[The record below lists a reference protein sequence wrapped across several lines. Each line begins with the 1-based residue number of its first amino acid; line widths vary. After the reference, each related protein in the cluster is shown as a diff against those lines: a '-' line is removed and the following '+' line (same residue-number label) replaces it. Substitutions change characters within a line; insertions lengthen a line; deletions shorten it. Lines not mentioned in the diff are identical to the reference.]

1 MKQQRTVIVMLVAVV
16 TAGIASFGV
25 YRAIRSMPVREV
37 EVPGVKVV
45 VASGYIPV
53 GTRLTKNHL
62 RVATFPARN
71 PVPGAFADP
80 EQLVDRGV
88 VATLDENEPITA
100 NKVAGPEAGAG
111 LPPVIP
117 AGMRAMSVRVNEVIG
132 VAGFVLPGTRVD
144 VIVTVSDDGDG
155 SGPEEAM
162 SRTVLSNVVVLTA
175 GTRYDQDRAKDGQAQ
190 RSTVIT
196 LAVLPEDAE
205 RVALATSEGTISLAL
220 RNPVDVDQTKTTGI
234 RFASL
239 MKGTGPEVVVDRPR
253 QRVVAV
259 RPPAPPKP
267 VEPVVPAV
275 YRVETIRG
283 AKRAEEVVR

>member
-1 MKQQRTVIVMLVAVV
+1 MKQQRTVIVMLVAVI
-16 TAGIASFGV
+16 TAGIASYGV
-25 YRAIRSMPVREV
+25 YQAIQRMPVREV

-45 VASGYIPV
+45 VASQYVPV
-53 GTRLTKNHL
+53 GTRLTKDHL
-62 RVATFPARN
+62 RVAVFPARN

-80 EQLVDRGV
+80 QQIIDRGTI
-88 VATLDENEPITA
+88 ATLSENEPITA
-100 NKVAGPEAGAG
+100 AKVAGPEAGAG

-117 AGMRAMSVRVNEVIG
+117 PGMRAMSVRVNEVVG

-144 VIVTVSDDGDG
+144 VIVTVPDDGDG
-155 SGPEEAM
+155 SGVKEAM

-175 GTRYDQDRAKDGQAQ
+175 GTRYDQDRAKEGEAQ
-190 RSTVIT
+190 RSTVVT
-196 LAVLPEDAE
+196 LAVLPEDGE
-205 RVALATSEGTISLAL
+205 RVALATSEGKISLAL
-220 RNPVDVDQTKTTGI
+220 RNPEDADPTTTTGI

-239 MKGTGPEVVVDRPR
+239 MKGTGPETKVDPPTR
-253 QRVVAV
+253 RVVAV

-267 VEPVVPAV
+267 EPVVPAV